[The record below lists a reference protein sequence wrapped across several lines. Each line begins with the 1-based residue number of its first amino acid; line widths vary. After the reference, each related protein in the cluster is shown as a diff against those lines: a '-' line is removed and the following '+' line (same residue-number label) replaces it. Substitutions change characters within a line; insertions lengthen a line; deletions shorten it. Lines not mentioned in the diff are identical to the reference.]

1 MGDEYIDKLI
11 ELLRENNKQQE
22 NSRRESTLLMKE
34 QTGAIVKMSTM
45 IENLDRVLQT
55 KPCIVK
61 PKTEKLE
68 QGWRDSSVTTYKW
81 IIGSLIGLII
91 GILTSVGLY
100 STHIIVK

>member
-1 MGDEYIDKLI
+1 MGDEYVNQLMDFLK
-11 ELLRENNKQQE
+11 ENNKNQE
-22 NSRRESTLLMKE
+22 AYRKENNVLMRE
-34 QTGAIVKMSTM
+34 QTSAIVKMSTT
-45 IENLDRVLQT
+45 IENLDRVLTT

-81 IIGSLIGLII
+81 IIGSLLGLII

>member
-1 MGDEYIDKLI
+1 VGDEHINQ
-11 ELLRENNKQQE
+11 LLDFLKENNKNQE
-22 NSRRESTLLMKE
+22 AYRKENNVLMRE

-100 STHIIVK
+100 STHIVK